1 MCPSKYVVFSGSY
14 SPAFGLNTQRYF
26 VSLRIQF
33 ECGKMRTRKN
43 SVFGHISHSDLI
55 SNRSKQFDVFRD
67 ELPTPKRVKIANL
80 QMLIETD
87 KGEIK
92 SAKESGEKF
101 QNEEKKSSDMKTKAI
116 SMEKN
121 QQTSIDYFLS
131 KDPNEIDKK
140 SFDYLANIIA
150 EKLNISNR
158 FTTNVIT
165 HTDARNITELLK
177 EIPDIEILGEND
189 SWILL
194 CKSCFFY
201 LSSPVASLDCTHK
214 PTGNSIAT
222 SLKIQLKE
230 S

>member
-1 MCPSKYVVFSGSY
+1 
-14 SPAFGLNTQRYF
+14 
-26 VSLRIQF
+26 
-33 ECGKMRTRKN
+33 MRTRKN

-92 SAKESGEKF
+92 SAKESAEKF

-116 SMEKN
+116 SIEEN

-150 EKLNISNR
+150 EKY
-158 FTTNVIT
+158 F
-165 HTDARNITELLK
+165 
-177 EIPDIEILGEND
+177 
-189 SWILL
+189 
-194 CKSCFFY
+194 
-201 LSSPVASLDCTHK
+201 
-214 PTGNSIAT
+214 
-222 SLKIQLKE
+222 
-230 S
+230 